1 MHELSICQAML
12 SQVMAIASDK
22 GASAVDKITVIIGP
36 LSGVEVPLLERAF
49 SVARA
54 GTVAANAVLET
65 ETGPIVVCCRA
76 CGDKTHVAM
85 NSLICGAC
93 GNWHVDVVEGE
104 ELILQSVE
112 LSGICTDFTGDE
124 KENRHMLQASQ

>member
-1 MHELSICQAML
+1 MHELSICQEML

-22 GASAVDKITVIIGP
+22 GASAVDRIIVVIGP

-54 GTVAANAVLET
+54 GTLAENAVLET
-65 ETGPIVVCCRA
+65 LTGPIIVCCRS
-76 CGDKTHVAM
+76 CGDKTHVAIK
-85 NSLICGAC
+85 SLICGAC
-93 GNWHVDVVEGE
+93 GDWHVDVVEGE

-112 LSGICTDFTGDE
+112 LSGICTDFRGEE
-124 KENRHMLQASQ
+124 KEYPEILQANL

>member
-1 MHELSICQAML
+1 MHELSICQEML

-22 GASAVDKITVIIGP
+22 GSSAVDKITVIIGP

-54 GTVAANAVLET
+54 GTLAENAVLESV
-65 ETGPIVVCCRA
+65 TGPIIVCCRS
-76 CGDKTHVAM
+76 CGDETHVAM
-85 NSLICGAC
+85 NSLICGTC
-93 GNWHVDVVEGE
+93 GDWHVDVVEGE

-112 LSGICTDFTGDE
+112 LSGICTDYKGDE
-124 KENRHMLQASQ
+124 KENRQMLQANH